1 MNTLLPKFQT
11 CLVRREQASFHPR
24 YWSVVDKQIVLFL
37 NCAGNQK
44 SIARPIIPD
53 FATKAYPTC
62 LVAAPPSHEPGKQQE
77 SAAA

>member
-1 MNTLLPKFQT
+1 
-11 CLVRREQASFHPR
+11 
-24 YWSVVDKQIVLFL
+24 VDKQIVLFL